1 LQQAGILLAEPGH
14 DSSFEDWWCEARR
27 RINKADR
34 RRFDT
39 LVILAAWSI
48 WKQRNDR
55 VFGNSRNECN
65 EVQLIE
71 KVREE
76 FRLWEFARFGER
88 GGARRE

>member
-1 LQQAGILLAEPGH
+1 LQQAGFLLAEPGH
-14 DSSFEDWWCEARR
+14 DRSFEDWWCVARR

-39 LVILAAWSI
+39 LVILTAWSI

-71 KVREE
+71 KVRVE
-76 FRLWEFARFGER
+76 FRLWEFARLGER
-88 GGARRE
+88 GVVPRE